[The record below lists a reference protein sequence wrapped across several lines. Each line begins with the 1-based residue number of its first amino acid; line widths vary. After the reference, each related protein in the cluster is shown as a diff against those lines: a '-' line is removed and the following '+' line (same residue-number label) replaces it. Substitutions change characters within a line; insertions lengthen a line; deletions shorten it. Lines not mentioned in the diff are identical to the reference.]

1 MILFRMVQKEKA
13 RRGRPR
19 AYDPDEALASVLD
32 VFWRAGYAATSIDE
46 ISAATGMNRPSIYAA
61 FGDKHALYKS
71 AIERYRAMSREQ
83 MRGALDYER
92 PLREALRHVY
102 EKALDIYYG
111 GGASPLGCFMLGTAL
126 TEAVGDCEVRGLL
139 AEGLRAF
146 DGAFE
151 RRIRHAID
159 EGDLKT
165 RRDPAELA
173 RLASATLYFI
183 AIRSRAGE
191 PREAMKAMADSAV
204 DIICAA

>member
-1 MILFRMVQKEKA
+1 MVQKEEKA
-13 RRGRPR
+13 KRRGRPR
-19 AYDPDEALASVLD
+19 AYDPDEALSSVLD
-32 VFWRAGYAATSIDE
+32 VFWRAGYSAASIDE

-61 FGDKHALYKS
+61 FGDKRALYMS
-71 AIERYRAMSREQ
+71 AIERYRAISREQ
-83 MRGALDYER
+83 IRAAMDYDR
-92 PLREALRHVY
+92 PLREALAHIY
-102 EKALDIYYG
+102 DKALDIYYSG
-111 GGASPLGCFMLGTAL
+111 GESPLGCFMLGTVL
-126 TEAVGDCEVRGLL
+126 TEAVGDCEVRAVL

-146 DGAFE
+146 DSAFE

-159 EGDLKT
+159 RGELKT

-191 PREAMKAMADSAV
+191 PRKAMKAMADSAV